1 MQGAQVLHIQKGGK
15 SVKVGTLTIGQSPRS
30 DVIPELRDV
39 LGPGVEILE
48 KGALDGLSLEE
59 VKAFYPRPND
69 YILITRMRD
78 GTEVKIAE
86 AQVIGRMKRCVS
98 EFQAEPVEVIILL
111 CTGEFPEIQSK
122 KILVRPDRVMLN
134 VVQSLLRSGRLGVI
148 VPSPDQIPAL
158 KRRWEKSNLEVVAE
172 AVSPY
177 TGTHEEL
184 REKAQ
189 EIKAS
194 DVDLVIL
201 DCIGFGRETRTLFRE
216 ITKKPV
222 LLPVTTVGRVA
233 REMVGV

>member
-1 MQGAQVLHIQKGGK
+1 
-15 SVKVGTLTIGQSPRS
+15 VKVGTLTIGQSPRS

-39 LGPGVEILE
+39 LGPRVGILE

-59 VKAFYPRPND
+59 VKAFSPRPND
-69 YILITRMRD
+69 YILVTRMRD

-86 AQVIGRMKRCVS
+86 AHVIERMKRCIS
-98 EFQAEPVEVIILL
+98 DFQAEPVEIIILL
-111 CTGEFPEIQSK
+111 CTGEFPEIESR
-122 KILVRPDRVMLN
+122 KILVRPDRIMLN
-134 VVQSLLRSGRLGVI
+134 VVQSLLESGRLGVV
-148 VPSPDQIPAL
+148 VPSPDQIPAMR
-158 KRRWEKSNLEVVAE
+158 RRWETSGREVVAE

-184 REKAQ
+184 KEKAQ
-189 EIKAS
+189 KIKAS
-194 DVDLVIL
+194 DVDLLIL

-222 LLPVTTVGRVA
+222 LLPVTMIGRIA

>member
-1 MQGAQVLHIQKGGK
+1 MQGAQVLHIQKGGE

-30 DVIPELRDV
+30 DVIPVLRDV
-39 LGPGVEILE
+39 LGPRVEILE
-48 KGALDGLSLEE
+48 KGVLDGLDLEE

-69 YILITRMRD
+69 YILVTRMRD

-86 AQVIGRMKRCVS
+86 AQVIEGMKRCVS
-98 EFQAEPVEVIILL
+98 DFQAEPVEIIILL
-111 CTGEFPEIQSK
+111 CTGEFPEIESR
-122 KILVRPDRVMLN
+122 KILVRPDRIMLHM
-134 VVQSLLRSGRLGVI
+134 VQSLLDAGRLGVI

-184 REKAQ
+184 KEKAQ
-189 EIKAS
+189 KIKAS

-216 ITKKPV
+216 ITQKPV
-222 LLPVTTVGRVA
+222 LLPVTMIGRIA
-233 REMVGV
+233 REMVGA